1 MTKSARIFCSIAA
14 ICYIIYVA
22 FCAGDYWFKLYYSTA
37 VGSILVPLIAVATA
51 VTLLVKNKK
60 AVIVVMGINAIFYG
74 YCVVRDLI
82 LRASLDNIID
92 GVNIAAAYFGLFA
105 LVILS
110 LKGNAIVRKIWFVPA
125 AVSLLGVAILAVGYW
140 QHVRTWAGIGIE
152 AHMQIIGVHLL
163 SDLIIVVAQFFV
175 GMWLKK
181 DTVVTKTAYYST
193 SSVSNFS
200 LTAVVCYAVCA
211 AYILCVGLRHWS
223 IGISLVLGIVGMA
236 AMAIAVF
243 MKNTKVLMAAT
254 VINAIFGTCY
264 CIIGRYCDYNDYL
277 YETYRFYRYYL
288 CHHYVD
294 GCNIFG
300 GICNCLAYLGVF
312 ALIMLSLKG
321 KAIVKTIWFAPAS
334 AMFLGYAVNWM
345 NYLLNLNFLLKLNF
359 LDVWCDMLFNIVEIV
374 ALLFVGMWLK
384 KSTVVKKATLTVV
397 NSTSAPAIIG
407 GADKLKMYKELLES
421 GSITQ
426 AEFDEKKKQI
436 LGL

>member
-37 VGSILVPLIAVATA
+37 VGSILVPLIAVATV

-82 LRASLDNIID
+82 WGASWGDIID

-105 LVILS
+105 LIILS

-125 AVSLLGVAILAVGYW
+125 AVSLLGVAIFAVDYW
-140 QHVRTWAGIGIE
+140 QRVGTRLGIE
-152 AHMQIIGVHLL
+152 IYLHIIGVHLL

-175 GMWLKK
+175 GMWLKE
-181 DTVVTKTAYYST
+181 DTVVTKTAYDST

-211 AYILCVGLRHWS
+211 AYILYVGLCHWS

-236 AMAIAVF
+236 AMAIALF

-277 YETYRFYRYYL
+277 GETYRFYLYRL
-288 CHHYVD
+288 CDHYVD

-321 KAIVKTIWFAPAS
+321 KAIVKKIWFAPAS
-334 AMFLGYAVNWM
+334 VMFLGYTVNWM
-345 NYLLNLNFLLKLNF
+345 NYLLRLNFLLKLNF

-384 KSTVVKKATLTVV
+384 KSTVVKKAALTVV
-397 NSTSAPAIIG
+397 NSTLAPAIIG
-407 GADKLKMYKELLES
+407 GADALKMYKELLEA

>member
-105 LVILS
+105 LIILS

-140 QHVRTWAGIGIE
+140 QHVRTWAGIE
-152 AHMQIIGVHLL
+152 AYMQIIGVHLL

-181 DTVVTKTAYYST
+181 
-193 SSVSNFS
+193 
-200 LTAVVCYAVCA
+200 
-211 AYILCVGLRHWS
+211 
-223 IGISLVLGIVGMA
+223 
-236 AMAIAVF
+236 
-243 MKNTKVLMAAT
+243 
-254 VINAIFGTCY
+254 
-264 CIIGRYCDYNDYL
+264 
-277 YETYRFYRYYL
+277 
-288 CHHYVD
+288 
-294 GCNIFG
+294 
-300 GICNCLAYLGVF
+300 
-312 ALIMLSLKG
+312 
-321 KAIVKTIWFAPAS
+321 
-334 AMFLGYAVNWM
+334 
-345 NYLLNLNFLLKLNF
+345 
-359 LDVWCDMLFNIVEIV
+359 
-374 ALLFVGMWLK
+374 
-384 KSTVVKKATLTVV
+384 STVVKKAALTVVNSTPVKKITAVKKAALTVV